1 MSSILILCIISA
13 LVALLGPTYGAVA
26 GAGVQ
31 ESGLDRRKPAVIL
44 DTVTLRDMGLRG
56 HGARYDTTNVTKP
69 FDYPMLKQCVDPWGD
84 DLMVTKT
91 ICQVGCLMSST
102 SMGLAGTDIQ
112 IPADTDNLVDA
123 NPGTLNK
130 WLQDNGGY
138 DDDNDFIEPVAVN
151 INPDR
156 IVWPDDAMHKTND
169 LDYDTVKEYLD
180 AGRIVIGNVMEGHH
194 FVLLTGYSTDGD
206 TFAVNDP
213 GFNTLTYSYK
223 EDIVGYRIFDMKR
236 D

>member
-1 MSSILILCIISA
+1 MLGTIYTIVLLLLVVSEVTKHAAA
-13 LVALLGPTYGAVA
+13 LTSTKS
-26 GAGVQ
+26 
-31 ESGLDRRKPAVIL
+31 ESVREIL
-44 DTVTLRDMGLRG
+44 DLVSLRQQGYQS
-56 HGARYDTTNVTKP
+56 HGPKFDATNMTIP
-69 FDYPMLKQCVDPWGD
+69 FVYPMLKQCVDPWGD

-102 SMGLAGTDIQ
+102 SMGLAGTNIQ
-112 IPADTDNLVDA
+112 IPSSDSSLVDS
-123 NPGTLNK
+123 NPGSLNK

-169 LDYDTVKEYLD
+169 LDYATVAKYLD

-194 FVLLTGYSTDGD
+194 FVLLTGYSTDED

-213 GFNTLTYSYK
+213 GFDTPTYSYRD
-223 EDIVGYRIFDMKR
+223 DIVGYRIFDMKR
-236 D
+236 E